1 MAVTSPVYFGAKKIS
16 DVGMST
22 GYSADGGG
30 AVLQVRC
37 EIDKATN
44 KLFRAEVEDLV
55 KNYLKP
61 SGIQE
66 ARVPRT
72 VGVRHYVNSVKAEVK
87 IAGRSYGTMAC
98 SSVNIAEEYSNGF
111 GTIEIEF
118 RGSI

>member
-1 MAVTSPVYFGAKKIS
+1 
-16 DVGMST
+16 MSI

-30 AVLQVRC
+30 ATLRVKC
-37 EIDKATN
+37 EIDKADN
-44 KLFRAEVEDLV
+44 KLFRAEVERLV
-55 KNYLKP
+55 EEVLKP

-72 VGVRHYVNSVKAEVK
+72 VGVRLYVNSVEDEVI
-87 IAGRSYGTMAC
+87 IAGRSYGDMAC
-98 SSVNIAEEYSNGF
+98 SSVQVSEETASGW

>member
-1 MAVTSPVYFGAKKIS
+1 MSTTSTVYFGTDLIS
-16 DVGMST
+16 SVGMST

-30 AVLQVRC
+30 ATLRVKC
-37 EIDKATN
+37 EIDLANN
-44 KLFRAEVEDLV
+44 KLFRAEVERLV
-55 KNYLKP
+55 EEVLKP

-72 VGVRHYVNSVKAEVK
+72 VGVRLYVNSVEAEVI
-87 IAGRSYGTMAC
+87 IAGRSYGDMAC
-98 SSVNIAEEYSNGF
+98 SSVSVSEETASGW

>member
-1 MAVTSPVYFGAKKIS
+1 MAATSTVYFGTDLIS
-16 DVGMST
+16 SVGMST

-30 AVLQVRC
+30 ATLRVKC
-37 EIDKATN
+37 EIDLANN
-44 KLFRAEVEDLV
+44 KLFRAEVERLV
-55 KNYLKP
+55 EEVLKP

-72 VGVRHYVNSVKAEVK
+72 VGVRLYVNSVEAEVI
-87 IAGRSYGTMAC
+87 IAGRSYGDMAC
-98 SSVNIAEEYSNGF
+98 SSVAVVEETASGW

>member
-1 MAVTSPVYFGAKKIS
+1 MAVTSTVYFGEKKLS

-22 GYSADGGG
+22 AYSADGGG
-30 AVLQVRC
+30 ATLQVKC
-37 EIDKATN
+37 EIDKANN

-66 ARVPRT
+66 VRVPRT
-72 VGVRHYVNSVKAEVK
+72 VGVRLYVNSVKAELT
-87 IAGRSYGTMAC
+87 INGRSYGEMVCATV
-98 SSVNIAEEYSNGF
+98 SIVEEYANGF
-111 GTIEIEF
+111 GVIELDF

>member
-1 MAVTSPVYFGAKKIS
+1 MATTSTVYFGIKKLS

-30 AVLQVRC
+30 ATLRVKC
-37 EIDKATN
+37 EISKTTN
-44 KLFRAEVEDLV
+44 KLFRAEVEDLI

-72 VGVRHYVNSVKAEVK
+72 VGVRLYVNSVEAEVI
-87 IAGRSYGTMAC
+87 IAGRSYGDMAC
-98 SSVNIAEEYSNGF
+98 SSVSVSEETASGW